1 MKILKR
7 NNKITGVRL
16 RLFDELSNRYNFS
29 ITKVDNE
36 DYYKVGGHYT
46 SYSWN
51 PSLRTIEVQTMFTPY
66 ETSGL
71 HSICEGGLA
80 KAFEDLG

>member
-1 MKILKR
+1 MS
-7 NNKITGVRL
+7 G
-16 RLFDELSNRYNFS
+16 D
-29 ITKVDNE
+29 
-36 DYYKVGGHYT
+36 YT

-51 PSLRTIEVQTMFTPY
+51 PSLRTIEIQTMFTPY

-80 KAFEDLG
+80 KAFEDLGYITVTTNKAEGYVRHIGWNNHVW